1 MPHKRSPE
9 KRQLRRIRRIIFTH
23 AFRDRVSYET
33 ICTLSRSE
41 VLGLLNEPVL
51 VASVPDVE
59 RGEVLTDSR
68 GTGTFQ
74 RIRNTTGFYP
84 V

>member
-9 KRQLRRIRRIIFTH
+9 KEQQRRIRRIILNH
-23 AFRDRVSYET
+23 AFRDRVRDET
-33 ICTLSRSE
+33 ICRLTRLE
-41 VLGLLNEPVL
+41 VLDLLKVPVL

-68 GTGTFQ
+68 GAGTFQ
-74 RIRNTTGFYP
+74 TMRKTTDP
-84 V
+84 SQT

>member
-9 KRQLRRIRRIIFTH
+9 KDQLRRIRRIILNH
-23 AFRDRVSYET
+23 AFRDRVRDET
-33 ICTLSRSE
+33 VCRLTRLE

-68 GTGTFQ
+68 GTGTLQ
-74 RIRNTTGFYP
+74 KMPNTMDSSQK
-84 V
+84 